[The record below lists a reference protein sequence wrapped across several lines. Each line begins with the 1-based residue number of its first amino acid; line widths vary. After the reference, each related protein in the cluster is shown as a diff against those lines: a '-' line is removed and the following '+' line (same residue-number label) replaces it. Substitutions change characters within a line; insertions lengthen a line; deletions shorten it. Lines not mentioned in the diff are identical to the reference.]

1 MYFKV
6 VHFSDKLQ
14 TLTYNIG
21 HDAAI
26 MIVDKNVEEATLMS
40 SAHEL
45 WMPEMEPSKTK
56 VIRLMWN

>member
-1 MYFKV
+1 MGNIQIKINSSRCMYFTV
-6 VHFSDKLQ
+6 VHFSDIPQ

-26 MIVDKNVEEATLMS
+26 IIADKNVEEATLTS

-45 WMPEMEPSKTK
+45 
-56 VIRLMWN
+56 

>member
-1 MYFKV
+1 MGNTQIKINSSRCMYFKV

-45 WMPEMEPSKTK
+45 
-56 VIRLMWN
+56 